1 MDYGSTLWYPIMGI
15 LSRIILIILVIV
27 FFLAIL
33 GLGWNTFFEGIKK
46 GADKLGITS
55 IIENATGSAI
65 WGTECCIG
73 LLKANIE
80 RMERRIIM
88 RR

>member
-1 MDYGSTLWYPIMGI
+1 MGI

-55 IIENATGSAI
+55 IIENATGSA
-65 WGTECCIG
+65 TEMYKSVS
-73 LLKANIE
+73 LH
-80 RMERRIIM
+80 
-88 RR
+88 

>member
-1 MDYGSTLWYPIMGI
+1 MGI

-33 GLGWNTFFEGIKK
+33 GLGWNTFFGGIKK

-55 IIENATGSAI
+55 KIENATGS
-65 WGTECCIG
+65 GTE
-73 LLKANIE
+73 
-80 RMERRIIM
+80 
-88 RR
+88 